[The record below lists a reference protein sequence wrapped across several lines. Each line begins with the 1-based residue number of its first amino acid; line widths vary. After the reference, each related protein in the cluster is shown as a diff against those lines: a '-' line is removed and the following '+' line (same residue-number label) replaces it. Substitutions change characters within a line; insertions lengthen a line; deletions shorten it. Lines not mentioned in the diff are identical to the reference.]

1 MCWRKRDFVFR
12 NVTDKEYM
20 AGIHAD
26 VDKNTDMME
35 KTQNHTQNKC
45 FLIVRCFM
53 GGYRRG

>member
-26 VDKNTDMME
+26 VDKNTDMKVFVYDGKDTE
-35 KTQNHTQNKC
+35 PYTK
-45 FLIVRCFM
+45 
-53 GGYRRG
+53 

>member
-26 VDKNTDMME
+26 VDKNTDMKE
-35 KTQNHTQNKC
+35 KKKNGKKTEKNTK
-45 FLIVRCFM
+45 
-53 GGYRRG
+53 